1 MNTWAEG
8 DDGAE
13 SIPEQRRRFVAARD
27 AVATLSADDI
37 GVEQLGTVRIA
48 RRVLRTVVEQAAL
61 SVPGVSGMGDAR
73 AGWPGW
79 LGGPL
84 PRHGVRLA
92 VRANVVDADLYLIAE
107 PGARMVDVGARV
119 QEAVGAAVEHILG
132 MGVGAINVFIQDI
145 A

>member
-8 DDGAE
+8 DDGAA
-13 SIPEQRRRFVAARD
+13 SIPERRRRPGAAGE
-27 AVATLSADDI
+27 AVATLSSEDI
-37 GVEQLGTVRIA
+37 GIEQLGTLRIA
-48 RRVLRTVVEQAAL
+48 RRVVRTVVEQAAL
-61 SVPGVSGMGDAR
+61 SVPGVSGMGDTR
-73 AGWPGW
+73 SGWPAW

-107 PGARMVDVGARV
+107 PGARMIDVGARA

>member
-1 MNTWAEG
+1 MNTWQEG
-8 DDGAE
+8 DDGAA
-13 SIPEQRRRFVAARD
+13 SIPARRRPGAGRD
-27 AVATLSADDI
+27 AVATLSSDDI
-37 GVEQLGTVRIA
+37 GIEQLGTVRIA

-61 SVPGVSGMGDAR
+61 SVPGVSGMGDTR
-73 AGWPGW
+73 AGWPAW

-84 PRHGVRLA
+84 PRYGVRLA

-107 PGARMVDVGARV
+107 PGARMVDVGAQV